1 MTKRERRI
9 KMERLKNR
17 VALITG
23 GASGIGRATC
33 VLFAREG
40 AKVMVADYA
49 AEGGNETV
57 RQIKAA
63 GGDAAFVRVDV
74 SKSAEVQNMI
84 VTTVKTYGRVDIL
97 FNNAGIEGP
106 SAKLAN
112 YKEEDWDRVI
122 AIDLTAVY
130 LGMKYVIP
138 EMIKQGGGVII
149 STASV
154 AGLVGF
160 PGSGAYAAAKAGVI
174 NLTRMAALEYAD
186 KNIRVNCI
194 CPGIIDTPMVDR
206 VVGGRP
212 KERVVKAEPIGRL
225 GKPEDI
231 ANAALFLASDE
242 SSFATGA
249 PFVIDGGYVAR

>member
-1 MTKRERRI
+1 
-9 KMERLKNR
+9 MERLKSK

-23 GASGIGRATC
+23 GGSGIGRSTC
-33 VLFAREG
+33 LLFAQEG
-40 AKVMVADYA
+40 AKVVVADYVA
-49 AEGGNETV
+49 DGGSETV

-63 GGDAAFVRVDV
+63 GGEASFVLTDV
-74 SKSAEVQNMI
+74 AKSADVQNMI
-84 VTTVKTYGRVDIL
+84 ATTVKTYGRVDVL

-106 SAKLAN
+106 SSKIAN

-122 AIDLTAVY
+122 AIDLTSVY

-138 EMIKQGGGVII
+138 EMLKQGGGVII

-154 AGLVGF
+154 AGIVGF

-174 NLTRMAALEYAD
+174 NMTRMVALEYAD

-194 CPGIIDTPMVDR
+194 CPGIIETPMVDR
-206 VVGGRP
+206 VVGNRS
-212 KERVVKAEPIGRL
+212 KDRVIKAEPIGRL
-225 GKPEDI
+225 GRPEDI

-249 PFVIDGGYVAR
+249 PFIIDGGYVAR

>member
-1 MTKRERRI
+1 MD
-9 KMERLKNR
+9 RLKNK
-17 VALITG
+17 VAIITG
-23 GASGIGRATC
+23 GGSGIGRATSL
-33 VLFAREG
+33 LFAREG
-40 AKVMVADYA
+40 AKVIVADYM
-49 AEGGNETV
+49 AEGGNDTV
-57 RQIKAA
+57 RQIKAVSGEA
-63 GGDAAFVRVDV
+63 TFVQADV
-74 SKSAEVQNMI
+74 SQSAEVRTLI
-84 VTTVKTYGRVDIL
+84 ATAVRAYGRVDVL

-154 AGLVGF
+154 AGMVGF

-174 NLTRMAALEYAD
+174 NLTRLAALEYAD

-194 CPGIIDTPMVDR
+194 CPGVISTPMVDR
-206 VVGGRP
+206 VMGSRP
-212 KERVVKAEPIGRL
+212 RENAIRLEPIGRL
-225 GKPEDI
+225 GQPEDI

-242 SSFATGA
+242 SAFATGA
-249 PFVIDGGYVAR
+249 PFIIDGGYVAR

>member
-1 MTKRERRI
+1 MD
-9 KMERLKNR
+9 RLKNR

-33 VLFAREG
+33 LLFAREG

-63 GGDAAFVRVDV
+63 GGDAAFVRADVAQSVD
-74 SKSAEVQNMI
+74 VQNMI
-84 VTTVKTYGRVDIL
+84 ATTVKTYGRVDIL

-174 NLTRMAALEYAD
+174 NLTRMAALEYAE

>member
-1 MTKRERRI
+1 
-9 KMERLKNR
+9 MERLKNR

-242 SSFATGA
+242 SSFATCA

>member
-1 MTKRERRI
+1 MD
-9 KMERLKNR
+9 RLKGKI
-17 VALITG
+17 ALITG
-23 GASGIGRATC
+23 GGSGIGRATC
-33 VLFAREG
+33 LLFAGEG
-40 AKVMVADYA
+40 ATVVVADYV
-49 AEGGNETV
+49 AEGGHETV
-57 RQIKAA
+57 QQIKAN
-63 GGDAAFVRVDV
+63 GGKATFVQADV
-74 SKSAEVQNMI
+74 SKSADVQNMI
-84 VTTVKTYGRVDIL
+84 ATTVQTCGRVDVL

-106 SAKLAN
+106 SAKIAN
-112 YKEEDWDRVI
+112 YKEDDWDRVI
-122 AIDLTAVY
+122 AIDLTSVY

-138 EMIKQGGGVII
+138 EMLKQGGGSII

-174 NLTRMAALEYAD
+174 NMTRMVALEYAD

-206 VVGGRP
+206 VVGGRLR
-212 KERVVKAEPIGRL
+212 ERVVKAEPVGRL
-225 GKPEDI
+225 GRPEDI
-231 ANAALFLASDE
+231 ANAALFLASDD

>member
-1 MTKRERRI
+1 MD
-9 KMERLKNR
+9 RLKNK
-17 VALITG
+17 VAIITG
-23 GASGIGRATC
+23 GGSGIGRASC
-33 VLFAREG
+33 LLFAREG
-40 AKVMVADYA
+40 AKVVVADYIPD
-49 AEGGNETV
+49 GGNETV
-57 RQIKAA
+57 RQIKSVNGEAS
-63 GGDAAFVRVDV
+63 FVLTDV
-74 SKSAEVQNMI
+74 SKSTDVQNMI
-84 VTTVKTYGRVDIL
+84 ATTVKTYGRVDIL

-106 SAKLAN
+106 SAKLGN

-130 LGMKYVIP
+130 LGIKYVLP
-138 EMIKQGGGVII
+138 EMMKQGGGVIL

-174 NLTRMAALEYAD
+174 NMTRMVALEYAD

-194 CPGIIDTPMVDR
+194 CPGIIETPMVDR
-206 VVGGRP
+206 VVGNRS

-225 GKPEDI
+225 GRAEDI

-249 PFVIDGGYVAR
+249 PFIIDGGYVAR

>member
-1 MTKRERRI
+1 MD
-9 KMERLKNR
+9 RLKEK

-23 GASGIGRATC
+23 GGSGIGRASC
-33 VLFAREG
+33 CLFAEHG
-40 AKVMVADYA
+40 ARVVVADLA
-49 AEGGNETV
+49 VEGGEQTV
-57 RQIKAA
+57 RDISAA
-63 GGDAAFVRVDV
+63 GGQASFVRADV
-74 SKSAEVQNMI
+74 SKSADVQEMI
-84 VTTVKTYGRVDIL
+84 RHTVQTYGRVDIL

-112 YKEEDWDRVI
+112 YDEDAWERVI
-122 AIDLTAVY
+122 AIDLTSVY

-138 EMIKQGGGVII
+138 HIVQQGGGVIL

-154 AGLVGF
+154 AGMVGF
-160 PGSGAYAAAKAGVI
+160 PGSGAYAAAKAGVT
-174 NLTRMAALEYAD
+174 NLTRLVALEYAS

-194 CPGIIDTPMVDR
+194 CPGIIATPMAQRVMGERPDDR
-206 VVGGRP
+206 VVRL
-212 KERVVKAEPIGRL
+212 EPIGRL
-225 GKPEDI
+225 GQAQDI

>member
-1 MTKRERRI
+1 MD
-9 KMERLKNR
+9 RLKNK

-23 GASGIGRATC
+23 GASGIGRSTC
-33 VLFAREG
+33 LLFAREG

-57 RQIKAA
+57 QQIKAA
-63 GGDAAFVRVDV
+63 GGEATFVRADV
-74 SKSAEVQNMI
+74 SKSADVQNMI
-84 VTTVKTYGRVDIL
+84 TTTVKTYDRVDIL

-130 LGMKYVIP
+130 LGMKYIIP
-138 EMIKQGGGVII
+138 EMIKQGGGSII

-174 NLTRMAALEYAD
+174 NMTRMVALEYAD

>member
-1 MTKRERRI
+1 MD
-9 KMERLKNR
+9 RLKNK

-23 GASGIGRATC
+23 GGSGIGRATC
-33 VLFAREG
+33 LLFAREG
-40 AKVMVADYA
+40 AKVVIADYV

-63 GGDAAFVRVDV
+63 GGEATFVQADV
-74 SKSAEVQNMI
+74 SKSLDVQNMI
-84 VTTVKTYGRVDIL
+84 ATTVKTYGRVDVL

-106 SAKLAN
+106 SAKIAN

-138 EMIKQGGGVII
+138 EMLKQGGGVII
-149 STASV
+149 STASI

-160 PGSGAYAAAKAGVI
+160 QGSGAYAAAKAGVI
-174 NLTRMAALEYAD
+174 NMTRMVAMEYAD

-194 CPGIIDTPMVDR
+194 CPGIIETPMVDR
-206 VVGGRP
+206 VMGNRP
-212 KERVVKAEPIGRL
+212 REGVVKAEPIGRL

-231 ANAALFLASDE
+231 ANAALFLACDE

-249 PFVIDGGYVAR
+249 PFIIDGGYVAR

>member
-1 MTKRERRI
+1 MD
-9 KMERLKNR
+9 RLKNKI
-17 VALITG
+17 ALITG
-23 GASGIGRATC
+23 GGSGIGRSTC
-33 VLFAREG
+33 LLFASEG
-40 AKVMVADYA
+40 AKVTVADYVVD
-49 AEGGNETV
+49 GGNETV

-63 GGDAAFVRVDV
+63 GGEAVFVQADV
-74 SKSAEVQNMI
+74 SKSTDVQHM
-84 VTTVKTYGRVDIL
+84 VATTVKTYGRIDVL

-122 AIDLTAVY
+122 AIDLTSVY

-138 EMIKQGGGVII
+138 EMVKQGGGVII

-174 NLTRMAALEYAD
+174 NMTRMVALEYAD

-212 KERVVKAEPIGRL
+212 KERVAKAEPIGRL
-225 GKPEDI
+225 GKPDDI

-249 PFVIDGGYVAR
+249 PFIIDGGYVAR

>member
-1 MTKRERRI
+1 MS
-9 KMERLKNR
+9 RLENK

-23 GASGIGRATC
+23 GGSGIGRASC
-33 VLFAREG
+33 LLFAREG
-40 AKVMVADYA
+40 AQVVVADYSV
-49 AEGGNETV
+49 EGGQETV
-57 RQIKAA
+57 RQIHAA
-63 GGDAAFVRVDV
+63 GDEATFVQADV

-84 VTTVKTYGRVDIL
+84 AATVKTYGRIDVL

-106 SAKLAN
+106 SVKLAR

-174 NLTRMAALEYAD
+174 NLTRLAALEYAD
-186 KNIRVNCI
+186 KKIRVNCI
-194 CPGIIDTPMVDR
+194 CPGIIETPMADR
-206 VVGGRP
+206 VMGQRP
-212 KERVVKAEPIGRL
+212 RDQVARLEPIGYL
-225 GKPEDI
+225 GQAGDI

-249 PFVIDGGYVAR
+249 PFIIDGGYVAR

>member
-1 MTKRERRI
+1 MGALEGK
-9 KMERLKNR
+9 
-17 VALITG
+17 VAVITG
-23 GASGIGRATC
+23 SGRGIGRGMAM
-33 VLFAREG
+33 LFAREG
-40 AKVMVADYA
+40 AQVMVADYV

-63 GGDAAFVRVDV
+63 GGAATFVQADV
-74 SKSAEVQNMI
+74 AQSADVRNMI
-84 VTTVKTYGRVDIL
+84 ATTVQTYGRVDIL

-106 SAKLAN
+106 SAKLAH

-130 LGMKYVIP
+130 LGMKYAIP
-138 EMIKQGGGVII
+138 EMSKQGGGVIL

-174 NLTRMAALEYAD
+174 NLTRLAALEYAD
-186 KNIRVNCI
+186 KNIRVNCV
-194 CPGIIDTPMVDR
+194 CPGVIATPMVDR
-206 VVGGRP
+206 VMGGRP
-212 KERVVKAEPIGRL
+212 LENVVRMEPIGRL

-249 PFVIDGGYVAR
+249 PFIIDGGYVAR

>member
-1 MTKRERRI
+1 
-9 KMERLKNR
+9 MERLKNR

>member
-1 MTKRERRI
+1 
-9 KMERLKNR
+9 
-17 VALITG
+17 V
-23 GASGIGRATC
+23 
-33 VLFAREG
+33 FAQEG
-40 AKVMVADYA
+40 AKVVVADYIA
-49 AEGGNETV
+49 DGGHETV

-63 GGDAAFVRVDV
+63 GGEASFVLTDV
-74 SKSAEVQNMI
+74 SKSADVRNMI
-84 VTTVKTYGRVDIL
+84 ATTVQTYGRVDIL

-130 LGMKYVIP
+130 LGMKYVLP

-174 NLTRMAALEYAD
+174 NMTRMAALEYAD

-194 CPGIIDTPMVDR
+194 CPGIIETPMVDR
-206 VVGGRP
+206 VMGNRP
-212 KERVVKAEPIGRL
+212 KDQVIKAEPIGRL
-225 GKPEDI
+225 GRPEDI
-231 ANAALFLASDE
+231 AHAALFLASDE

-249 PFVIDGGYVAR
+249 PFIIDGGYVAR

>member
-1 MTKRERRI
+1 MD
-9 KMERLKNR
+9 RLKGKI
-17 VALITG
+17 ALITG
-23 GASGIGRATC
+23 GGSGIGRAAC
-33 VLFAREG
+33 LLFAGEG
-40 AKVMVADYA
+40 AKVVIADYV

-63 GGDAAFVRVDV
+63 GGEAVFVQADV
-74 SKSAEVQNMI
+74 SKSVDVQNMI
-84 VTTVKTYGRVDIL
+84 ATTVKIYGRIDIL

-106 SAKLAN
+106 SAKIAN
-112 YKEEDWDRVI
+112 YREEDWERVI

-130 LGMKYVIP
+130 LGMKYAIP
-138 EMIKQGGGVII
+138 EMLKQGGGVII

-174 NLTRMAALEYAD
+174 NMTRMVALEYAD

-194 CPGIIDTPMVDR
+194 CPGIIETPMVDR
-206 VVGGRP
+206 VLGNRP
-212 KERVVKAEPIGRL
+212 REGVVKAEPIGRL
-225 GKPEDI
+225 GRPEDI
-231 ANAALFLASDE
+231 ANAALFLASNE

-249 PFVIDGGYVAR
+249 PFIIDGGYVAR

>member
-1 MTKRERRI
+1 
-9 KMERLKNR
+9 MERLKSK

-23 GASGIGRATC
+23 GGSGIGRSTC
-33 VLFAREG
+33 LLFAQEG
-40 AKVMVADYA
+40 AKVVVADYVA
-49 AEGGNETV
+49 DGGSETV

-63 GGDAAFVRVDV
+63 GGDASFVLTDV
-74 SKSAEVQNMI
+74 SKSADVQNMI
-84 VTTVKTYGRVDIL
+84 ATTVKTYGRVDVL

-106 SAKLAN
+106 SSKIAN

-122 AIDLTAVY
+122 AIDLTSVY
-130 LGMKYVIP
+130 LGMKYVLP
-138 EMIKQGGGVII
+138 EMLKQSGGVIL

-174 NLTRMAALEYAD
+174 NMTRMVALEYAD

-194 CPGIIDTPMVDR
+194 CPGIIETPMVDR
-206 VVGGRP
+206 VVGNRS
-212 KERVVKAEPIGRL
+212 KDRVIKAEPIGRL
-225 GKPEDI
+225 GRPEDI

-249 PFVIDGGYVAR
+249 PFIIDGGYVAR

>member
-1 MTKRERRI
+1 
-9 KMERLKNR
+9 
-17 VALITG
+17 
-23 GASGIGRATC
+23 
-33 VLFAREG
+33 LFAREG
-40 AKVMVADYA
+40 AKVVIADYVT
-49 AEGGNETV
+49 EGGNETV

-63 GGDAAFVRVDV
+63 GGEALFTQADV
-74 SKSAEVQNMI
+74 SKSADVQHMI
-84 VTTVKTYGRVDIL
+84 ATTVKTYGRVDVL

-106 SAKLAN
+106 SAKIAN

-138 EMIKQGGGVII
+138 EMLKQGGGVII

-174 NLTRMAALEYAD
+174 NMTRLVALEYAD

-194 CPGIIDTPMVDR
+194 CPGIIETPMVDR
-206 VVGGRP
+206 VMGNRP
-212 KERVVKAEPIGRL
+212 REGVVKAEPIGRL

-249 PFVIDGGYVAR
+249 PFIIDGGYVAR